1 LTIKKI
7 GWKEIGLESIDTTK
21 AQARQSN
28 VNANVDSL
36 AKSISVQGLLQP
48 VIVVQ
53 IDEDHYELIA
63 GQRRTIA
70 HRKLVTEGEKKF
82 QNIDAAVYENI
93 MEEWEKKAIS
103 INENLCQEEMT
114 EDDKIGAVTACYNQ
128 FNNLKTTSEKTG
140 ISYGRVSKY
149 VKYVRLPKCL
159 KKLKDD
165 GVISLSTALET
176 ATDFSLDSSDMAGN
190 PEEEVIACAK
200 ETEKLT
206 RNQKKRVKK
215 ILKEK
220 PEKSVLETITEVKG
234 KPDPT
239 KELRIEITS
248 TSYAN
253 LISYQQKKKIKNDA
267 LAGAEL
273 VDEGLEKNK
282 DFIKE

>member
-1 LTIKKI
+1 MTIKKI
-7 GWKEIGLESIDTTK
+7 GWKLIDIDSIDVTK

-36 AKSISVQGLLQP
+36 ASSILVQGLLQP
-48 VIVVQ
+48 IIVIK
-53 IDEDHYELIA
+53 IDDHFELIA
-63 GQRRTIA
+63 GQRRTRA
-70 HRKLVTEGEKKF
+70 HRKLITDGEKQF
-82 QNIDAAVYENI
+82 QNIDAALYENT

-103 INENLCQEEMT
+103 INENICQEEMA
-114 EDDKIGAVTACYNQ
+114 ENDKIGAVTACYNQ

-140 ISYGRVSKY
+140 ISYDRVSKY

-165 GVISLSTALET
+165 GTISLSTALET
-176 ATDFSLDSSDMAGN
+176 ATNFGLDSSYMAGN
-190 PEEEVIACAK
+190 SEEEVEACAI

-220 PEKSVLETITEVKG
+220 PKKSVLETIQEVKG

-239 KELRIEITS
+239 RELKIEITS
-248 TSYAN
+248 ASYADVV
-253 LISYQQKKKIKNDA
+253 SYKQKKKIASDS
-267 LAGAEL
+267 LAASEL
-273 VDEGLEKNK
+273 VDEGIEKNK